1 MASKSPARSSNLATR
16 VVTSLIGAPVAIG
29 LLWIG
34 GWPFA
39 LFVLA
44 IALLAQYEL
53 FLMLQ
58 AKGIVPLRLVGFGLG
73 IVVGLH
79 ALWPRWWTAAL
90 GGVILLLVVELFRRK
105 PTPLE
110 NVSGTLF
117 SLAYPVLLFTHILD
131 LRRIRTPEIGSEE
144 AFWLTFTVVFL
155 VWTTDTFAY
164 FAGRAFGRTP
174 LMPSVSPK
182 KTWEGAVGGLAG
194 ALLIALLLKTWV
206 LDFLSTLDVLAI
218 ALICG
223 ALSQVGDLAESWFKR
238 ASGVK
243 DSSHFLP
250 GHGGLLD
257 RIDSLLFA
265 VPLVYLYLVL
275 FVL

>member
-1 MASKSPARSSNLATR
+1 MADAAPARSSNLAAR
-16 VVTSLIGAPVAIG
+16 VVTSLIGAPIAIG
-29 LLWIG
+29 LLWLG
-34 GWPFA
+34 GWAFA
-39 LFVLA
+39 VFIVLV
-44 IALLAQYEL
+44 ALLAQEEL
-53 FLMLQ
+53 YRMFRAKGVEPLQ
-58 AKGIVPLRLVGFGLG
+58 AVGLG
-73 IVVGLH
+73 LGVVVGLH
-79 ALWPRWWTAAL
+79 ALWPRWWAAAL
-90 GGVILLLVVELFRRK
+90 AGVILLLVVELFRRK

-117 SLAYPVLLFTHILD
+117 GLAYPTLLFTHVLD
-131 LRRIRTPEIGSEE
+131 LRRLRTPEIGSEE

-164 FAGRAFGRTP
+164 FAGRAFGKRP

-182 KTWEGAVGGLAG
+182 KTWEGAIGGLVG
-194 ALLIALLLKTWV
+194 AVLIAVLLWAWQLP
-206 LDFLSTLDVLAI
+206 FLTLPDVLAI

-243 DSSHFLP
+243 DSSSILP

-265 VPLVYLYLVL
+265 VPLVYLYVVL
-275 FVL
+275 FVA